1 MRADGG
7 GGGDG
12 GSGGGPNH
20 SAKRLLRMQGCKFV
34 RRFILHIL
42 LSGIMWIGHY
52 GVLASS
58 CKAVKLAAARAA
70 LQMPAPDSRAL

>member
-1 MRADGG
+1 
-7 GGGDG
+7 
-12 GSGGGPNH
+12 
-20 SAKRLLRMQGCKFV
+20 MQGCKFV